1 MTTLRPFGPRVAFT
15 ASAMVLTPLSRALRA
30 SSSNLSCFGMDRV
43 PPYSRMARTSSSR
56 RMRYSL
62 SSILTSEPEYFPN
75 RILSPAFTSS
85 GIFLPSSPTFPVP
98 AAITLPS
105 CGFSLAVSGRMIPAE
120 VAVDYNDTQAG
131 LSKSELMARLR
142 GKDGLICHII
152 STIDDEVLAAAPTVK
167 VVANVAVGYNNID
180 VAAAR
185 RRGVVVTNTPDVL
198 TETTADFTWA
208 LLMATARRVVE
219 ADHFARSGQWQ
230 RWEWDLL
237 WGADVHGKTL
247 GVVGFGRIARA
258 VARRALGFNMRVLYQ
273 DALRAD
279 VAVERELRA
288 TRMDLEPL
296 LAEADFVSL
305 HTPLLPETRHL
316 MNERTLRLMKKSAV
330 LVNAAR
336 GPVVDEG
343 ALVRA
348 LKEGWIAGAGLD
360 VFEEEPKVH
369 PGLAPLKNV
378 VLAPHIASA
387 SFDTRLAMATLA
399 VRNCLAVLDGKPALT
414 PVP

>member
-1 MTTLRPFGPRVAFT
+1 MS
-15 ASAMVLTPLSRALRA
+15 SAKYTGGVKPSQGEMNPEGRSMAKSIFISNVL
-30 SSSNLSCFGMDRV
+30 
-43 PPYSRMARTSSSR
+43 
-56 RMRYSL
+56 
-62 SSILTSEPEYFPN
+62 
-75 RILSPAFTSS
+75 
-85 GIFLPSSPTFPVP
+85 
-98 AAITLPS
+98 
-105 CGFSLAVSGRMIPAE
+105 PAE
-120 VAVDYNDTQAG
+120 AIGIIPGDVAVDYHSAQTG
-131 LSKSELMARLR
+131 LSKAEL
-142 GKDGLICHII
+142 I
-152 STIDDEVLAAAPTVK
+152 
-167 VVANVAVGYNNID
+167 
-180 VAAAR
+180 
-185 RRGVVVTNTPDVL
+185 
-198 TETTADFTWA
+198 
-208 LLMATARRVVE
+208 
-219 ADHFARSGQWQ
+219 
-230 RWEWDLL
+230 
-237 WGADVHGKTL
+237 
-247 GVVGFGRIARA
+247 
-258 VARRALGFNMRVLYQ
+258 ARRALGFNMRVLYQ

-387 SFDTRLAMATLA
+387 SFDTRVAMATLA
-399 VRNCLAVLDGKPALT
+399 VRNCLAVLDGKPPLT